1 VQKIRHLRG
10 QELVSISLAL
20 LGFSQL
26 VYGLLPIQSYSSSE
40 FGRLAIYQSLIIGF
54 GIVISSPTYSLML
67 AERFNDD
74 LIRSPEIAVKSW
86 LGTFYLL
93 LSLLALF
100 FIIFGEE
107 STILYSIVLIV
118 LLFFSN
124 FESASLR
131 AKLSH
136 EENWASISI
145 MFASEAILRL
155 SLAIYHFMAGTPS
168 VDVLILE
175 SLVIQSLVVAVAMFK
190 NGNESWKL
198 VSIADLNHLKRYL
211 LVVLTTIS
219 AVTLNSF
226 SPALSHKLEM
236 LTSDQVTVSVYLLMI
251 SRIPVTLVFPLIQPA
266 LQKAGLRG
274 IPRQDFLKYLPRIA
288 LILVTFQLVA
298 FKGLEKLS
306 NYNSDFGLVLE
317 SKYILLCFLVS
328 LLFVLES
335 AISFSVTTFGKI
347 QDLAKSYLFG
357 IFTLAL
363 VMLTLAN
370 TLGLFVG
377 IILAEVV
384 FVLSS
389 VFQRIRANSR

>member
-1 VQKIRHLRG
+1 VQKHRLLRG

-26 VYGLLPIQSYSSSE
+26 VYGLLPIQSYSSNE

-67 AERFNDD
+67 AERFSDNST
-74 LIRSPEIAVKSW
+74 RSSEIPIKSW

-93 LSLLALF
+93 LSLLVLF
-100 FIIFGEE
+100 FMILVEKPAII
-107 STILYSIVLIV
+107 YSIVLIV
-118 LLFFSN
+118 LLFYSN

-136 EENWASISI
+136 EENWTSISI
-145 MFASEAILRL
+145 MFASEALLRL

-168 VDVLILE
+168 VEILILE
-175 SLVIQSLVVAVAMFK
+175 SLIIQSLVVVVAMFK
-190 NGNESWKL
+190 NGNESWKF

-226 SPALSHKLEM
+226 SPALFYKLEM
-236 LTSDQVTVSVYLLMI
+236 LTSDQVTVSIYLLMI
-251 SRIPVTLVFPLIQPA
+251 SRIPVTLVFPLLQPA

-274 IPRQDFLKYLPRIA
+274 IPLHDFLKYLSRVV
-288 LILVTFQLVA
+288 LVLVTFQLVA
-298 FKGLEKLS
+298 FKGLETLS
-306 NYNSDFGLVLE
+306 NYNSDFGIVLDG
-317 SKYILLCFLVS
+317 KYIVLCFIAS
-328 LLFVLES
+328 LFFVFES
-335 AISFSVTTFGKI
+335 AISFSVTTFGQI
-347 QDLAKSYLFG
+347 EDLAKSYLFG
-357 IFTLAL
+357 IGILTL

-377 IILAEVV
+377 IILAELV

-389 VFQRIRANSR
+389 VFLRIRANSE